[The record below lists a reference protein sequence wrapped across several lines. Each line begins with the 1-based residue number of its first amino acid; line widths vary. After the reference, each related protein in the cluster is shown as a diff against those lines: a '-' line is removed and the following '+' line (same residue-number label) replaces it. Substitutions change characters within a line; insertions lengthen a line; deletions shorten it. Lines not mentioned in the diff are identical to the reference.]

1 MFIFLKEGK
10 KVKNL
15 ILINV
20 FIFVVNILTLIYNLV
35 LIKNAVKSRDKYR
48 KIINTQKIEIDFLN
62 KELEDIEN
70 EEIFEGKIINIH

>member
-1 MFIFLKEGK
+1 M
-10 KVKNL
+10 KNL

-62 KELEDIEN
+62 KELEDMER
-70 EEIFEGKIINIH
+70 EEIFEGKLLICK

>member
-1 MFIFLKEGK
+1 M
-10 KVKNL
+10 KNL
-15 ILINV
+15 IIISV
-20 FIFVVNILTLIYNLV
+20 FIFVVNILMLIYNLM
-35 LIKNAVKSRDKYR
+35 LIKNAVKSRNKYK

>member
-1 MFIFLKEGK
+1 M
-10 KVKNL
+10 KNL